1 VNARTGAGRGRR
13 ASRGES
19 GVALITALIV
29 VFLATAAAVAM
40 SERQLFDLRRAE
52 NLQRL
57 DQAVLAVKGA
67 EAWAQ
72 GVLREELAADT
83 GAARS
88 PRPWILPTTEIPGGT
103 VTAEIRDAGGCFNV
117 NNLVDGAEPSA
128 ADLERF
134 RRLLLALSIDAKLAN
149 AVLDWIDADLNT
161 TLPGGAEDDYYSRLD
176 PPYRSANRPVASI
189 SELLKVNGMNA
200 RTLDRMRPY
209 VCALPG
215 RSTINVNAANTLVL
229 MSLADGISKSTAESI
244 IGMRASRPFV
254 QVEDFLKRLLTVQ
267 VEIAPDNLD
276 VRSQYYEVLGQV
288 KVGRVEVRAATLM
301 AESNA
306 DVQIVSRRLGDEEL
320 GTGDTNE

>member
-1 VNARTGAGRGRR
+1 MIKRIGRR
-13 ASRGES
+13 DAPRQS

-57 DQAVLAVKGA
+57 DQGMLAIKGA

-72 GVLREELAADT
+72 GALRADLLANAGT
-83 GAARS
+83 ARAG
-88 PRPWILPTTEIPGGT
+88 RPWILPTTEIPGGT
-103 VTAEIRDAGGCFNV
+103 VSAEIRDAGGCFNV

-134 RRLLLALSIDAKLAN
+134 RRLLLALSIDPKLAN

-161 TLPGGAEDDYYSRLD
+161 TLPGGAEDDYYTRLD
-176 PPYRSANRPVASI
+176 PPYRSANRPIASLG
-189 SELLKVNGMNA
+189 ELLKVNGMDA
-200 RTLDRMRPY
+200 RTLERLRPY

-215 RSTINVNAANTLVL
+215 RTTINVNAASTLVL
-229 MSLADGISKSTAESI
+229 MSLAEGISKSTAVSI
-244 IGMRASRPFV
+244 IAMRNSRPFA

-267 VEIAPDNLD
+267 VEVSPDNLD
-276 VRSQYYEVLGQV
+276 VQSQYYEVLGRV

-301 AESNA
+301 ARSDA
-306 DVQIVSRRLGDEEL
+306 GVQVVSRRLGDEDL
-320 GTGDTNE
+320 TTVDANE